1 MLEVPEGP
9 VGLDLPDFLTCAYTQ
24 SLVCSACLQ
33 NLKSCQRAIW
43 ADVQSGMIAAHSS
56 AIYDIYR
63 PLDKWKMLQ
72 NTHDHETK

>member
-9 VGLDLPDFLTCAYTQ
+9 VGPDLPDLLTCAYSQ

-43 ADVQSGMIAAHSS
+43 VDVQSGMIAARSS
-56 AIYDIYR
+56 VIHDMYR
-63 PLDKWKMLQ
+63 HLDRWKMLQ
-72 NTHDHETK
+72 NTHEHETK